1 MDILFPTLMACSFDC
16 EATRTILQTEMSL
29 DLIVNFIQ
37 IKLTETKM
45 TNEDTFAFYMIFPRD
60 ECNNALKYY
69 RPISK
74 LTTNQIESHDDEEK
88 ENIEIKS

>member
-1 MDILFPTLMACSFDC
+1 
-16 EATRTILQTEMSL
+16 
-29 DLIVNFIQ
+29 
-37 IKLTETKM
+37 
-45 TNEDTFAFYMIFPRD
+45 RD
-60 ECNNALKYY
+60 EWNNALKYY